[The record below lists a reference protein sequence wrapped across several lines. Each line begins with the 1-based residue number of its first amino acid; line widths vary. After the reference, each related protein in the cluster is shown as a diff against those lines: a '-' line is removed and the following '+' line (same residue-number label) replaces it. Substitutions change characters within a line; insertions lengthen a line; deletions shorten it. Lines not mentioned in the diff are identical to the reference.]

1 MRLNKAELNTLATNP
16 ATRFDKEG
24 LLIIT
29 DRQEGFLWRSS
40 EVRVERWCKLR
51 GNLLFYLKDKDP
63 KSAVAGLLVLENCRA
78 RIPNE
83 QPEPEGYV
91 FDIDFKDSTSE
102 RFIVRSSAERLA
114 WVQCIEE
121 ASSER
126 LNLLIRQLKDQIEA
140 QSRRTNAATTMGN
153 HIDLGTPLEQQVQEQ
168 LQLHDAPAEDST
180 AAPLEEAA
188 PSEELDLSELPI
200 CETALSCDSLPLDS
214 LGRAPNP
221 QVVCSLLPA
230 PGEDCLWREHARTEL
245 QERTRSPQ
253 FLCTMRFQ
261 RSAGFSAGTRLR
273 FSVFDVRERLTL
285 TTLPLGHADV
295 TLGVIQDTSRLR
307 LPLASPRGECG
318 FITLASWSPDAAVE
332 PGQAGNGPP
341 RSSTQLFDASG
352 SGSGAGA
359 AAAGGTSSSRRA
371 HRRTQSLPP
380 KLGVRLFVPQQC
392 GLQRVCCNPRLRTYR
407 LNSSLGADISVQETL
422 LESRLCCQ
430 LPQQL
435 LSIWIQREKELLQE
449 ISGMGELSGEWRW
462 RQMNLLEEHLRL
474 LKDYSQAKQNIQQ
487 LARDGV
493 AFKRSA
499 AKADEALE
507 FLPVNLH
514 VQRMWAQNDTMQR
527 RGLLDVVTVGA
538 FTRHDAKGRKCGG
551 LIKLLQESKSW
562 KLEQSNA
569 CKVQAANDA
578 VQATKQLRKEIVE
591 LMSQLLQL
599 ASRRSSKDMMPLCN
613 QMVART
619 RTLLNIW
626 EPSIVEEAVAFIER
640 HRIIE
645 EPENVLMEPM
655 SPFRKITQ
663 QLTALELKSPELE
676 DFATPVVAPPDLWPR
691 GQPPLMRSNSWHPSN
706 SSPSSS
712 LDIRAIDSL
721 QHVVKCYN
729 DHLRS
734 LEQGGHARQ
743 AEEEEATYQS
753 LPLAWHSQ
761 SQAPLEATTS
771 APGPEPA
778 AAPSVLQLIDLDEI
792 GRRAQR
798 QQHQQPPAGFLDTK
812 LMSSSPSANYYRP
825 TEEPEPLD
833 LTQLNIEAS
842 VMCLV
847 SKLKFFCGRC
857 DSPAI
862 RLRHPKAPIKR
873 EGFAVA
879 PQQAPDV
886 IAAPAAAKQA
896 PNLGLDL
903 QPSTAFGSGAVPV
916 PVKKGN
922 KFTDGL
928 DLSMTT
934 DWAAELRPSMRKLR
948 HAMDR
953 LLKTA
958 RLMHSVQRLQQDMR
972 CNRIQASIMYRRDVC
987 FSQALTALVSSL
999 MLRLWGSE
1007 LDMGYLVMLRD
1018 LGPLAYFEGLLT
1030 LYGNEADMWSDMC
1043 IAIEDLSAVSF
1054 QLVRAQGDAA
1064 MAPTPRITG
1073 SRQALEVQLPVPEHS
1088 LPGNGTSISFKI
1100 TPVFFNI
1107 GINEKA
1113 SFAETLGQTKEQHR
1127 SNWDNYL
1134 RLSQYFGRYR
1144 KLGLGSVDAGESLQS
1159 LLGFM
1164 EQQLRSNVSKNV
1176 KILHLAEDA
1185 CRLMDGL
1192 RFTSCKSAKDRTGM
1206 AVTLEQCRVLV
1217 REFQLPAKHVPYVL
1231 STMRSEG
1238 TRMDNVLKNIGK
1250 RKYAFNRTQVSFLP
1264 AMYRPPVGSYGK
1276 AQT

>member
-1 MRLNKAELNTLATNP
+1 MRFNKSELNALATSP
-16 ATRFDKEG
+16 ATKFDKEG
-24 LLIIT
+24 LLIVT
-29 DRQEGFLWRSS
+29 DRQEGFLWRS

-51 GNLLFYLKDKDP
+51 GNLLFCLKDKDP
-63 KSAVAGLLVLENCRA
+63 KSPVSGVLVLENCRA
-78 RIPNE
+78 RIQNE
-83 QPEPEGYV
+83 DCDLEGYI
-91 FDIDFKDSTSE
+91 FDLDFKDSPTE
-102 RFIVRSSAERLA
+102 RFISYSSAERLA
-114 WVQCIEE
+114 WVYSIEQ
-121 ASSER
+121 ASNET
-126 LNLLIRQLKDQIEA
+126 LNLLINQLKEQIVVKSRQLPLA
-140 QSRRTNAATTMGN
+140 MGN
-153 HIDLGTPLEQQVQEQ
+153 NIDLGVPVPPATIQQHQQQETAG
-168 LQLHDAPAEDST
+168 DSPPVEVAP
-180 AAPLEEAA
+180 PF
-188 PSEELDLSELPI
+188 EELDLSELPI
-200 CETALSCDSLPLDS
+200 CETALSCDSLPVDTF
-214 LGRAPNP
+214 GRDPNP
-221 QVVCSLLPA
+221 RVVCSVLQ

-245 QERTRSPQ
+245 QEGTRTPQ
-253 FLCTMRFQ
+253 FLATMRFQ
-261 RSAGFSAGTRLR
+261 RSAGFTASTRLR
-273 FSVFDVRERLTL
+273 FSVHDVRERMTL
-285 TTLPLGHADV
+285 TSVPLGHAEV
-295 TLGVIQDTSRLR
+295 ALGVIQDTTRLR
-307 LPLASPRGECG
+307 LPVGSPRGECG
-318 FITLASWSPDAAVE
+318 FITLVSWSPEAAVE
-332 PGQAGNGPP
+332 PGQAAGNGLAPPP
-341 RSSTQLFDASG
+341 RSSTQLFETAAGSSG
-352 SGSGAGA
+352 SGSG
-359 AAAGGTSSSRRA
+359 RRA

-392 GLQRVCCNPRLRTYR
+392 GLQKVCAKPRLHTYR
-407 LNSSLGADISVQETL
+407 LHSSLGADISVQETL
-422 LESRLCCQ
+422 LESRLCCV

-493 AFKRSA
+493 FFKRSSV
-499 AKADEALE
+499 KTDESLE

-514 VQRMWAQNDTMQR
+514 VQRMWAQNDTLQR
-527 RGLLDVVTVGA
+527 RGFLDIVTVGA
-538 FTRHDAKGRKCGG
+538 FTRHDAKGRQCGG

-599 ASRRSSKDMMPLCN
+599 ASRRCVTDMMPLCD
-613 QMVART
+613 QMVSKT

-626 EPSIVEEAVAFIER
+626 EPSIVKEAVDFIEQ

-729 DHLRS
+729 EHLRS
-734 LEQGGHARQ
+734 LEQGADGLRTEKNAL
-743 AEEEEATYQS
+743 AEAEATYQS
-753 LPLAWHSQ
+753 LPLAWHAQ
-761 SQAPLEATTS
+761 PQPHPHPHLQ
-771 APGPEPA
+771 PEPTPIPA
-778 AAPSVLQLIDLDEI
+778 ALQLIDLDEMR
-792 GRRAQR
+792 GTV
-798 QQHQQPPAGFLDTK
+798 HNPQPPAGFLDTK

-842 VMCLV
+842 VMCLEC
-847 SKLKFFCGRC
+847 KLKFFCGRR

-862 RLRHPKAPIKR
+862 RLRHPKPPMKR

-879 PQQAPDV
+879 PQQQQAPAPDV
-886 IAAPAAAKQA
+886 ISAPEKPTTQLELDLKPQPAAAA
-896 PNLGLDL
+896 
-903 QPSTAFGSGAVPV
+903 GSSGSAA
-916 PVKKGN
+916 VKKGN

-928 DLSMTT
+928 DLSLTT

-958 RLMHSVQRLQQDMR
+958 RLMHSVQRLQQDVR
-972 CNRIQASIMYRRDVC
+972 CNRLQASIMYRRDVC

-1007 LDMGYLVMLRD
+1007 LDMAYLVMLRD

-1030 LYGNEADMWSDMC
+1030 LFGNEADMWSDMC

-1054 QLVRAQGDAA
+1054 QLVRAQGEATL
-1064 MAPTPRITG
+1064 APMPRITG

-1107 GINEKA
+1107 GINGKA
-1113 SFAETLGQTKEQHR
+1113 TYAETVGQTREQHR

-1134 RLSQYFGRYR
+1134 RLSQYYGRYR

-1164 EQQLRSNVSKNV
+1164 EQQLRANLSKNV

-1217 REFQLPAKHVPYVL
+1217 REFQLPAKHVPYAL

-1238 TRMDNVLKNIGK
+1238 TRMDNVLKNIGT
-1250 RKYAFNRTQVSFLP
+1250 RKYAFHWTQVPFLP